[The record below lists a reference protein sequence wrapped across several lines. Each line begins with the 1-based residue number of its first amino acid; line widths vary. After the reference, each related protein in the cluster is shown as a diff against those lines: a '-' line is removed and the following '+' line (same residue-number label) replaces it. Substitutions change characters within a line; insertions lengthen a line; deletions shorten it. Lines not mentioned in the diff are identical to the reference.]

1 MKLVKLLEGL
11 AGYAAG
17 GDIDVEINNIAYDSR
32 KVRQGSL
39 FVCIDGFVSD
49 GHKFIGQAVEA
60 GAAAVMIQNGEFPEG
75 IAAVKVPDSRLGLA
89 HVSAAFFEWP
99 ASKISIVGITGTKGK
114 TTATFM
120 TDAIF
125 SAAGIESALIGTI
138 YNKIGDDIV
147 YASRTTPESFEL
159 QALLDDCVSRGI
171 RSCVME
177 VSSQGLALHRV
188 YGCRFETGVYTN
200 LYNDHI
206 GPAEHSDMVAYMN
219 AKSMLFDRVDNAVIN
234 IDADYAS
241 NMIDRAASN
250 AGTKIWTLGI
260 RNDAM
265 IRATDIV
272 NISAKDHIGTSFNVV
287 SPWYAGTVFVAL
299 PGLFNVYNALCAIA
313 CAGIRGVPFDSVVSG
328 LGQVTIKGRVQ
339 PVRTFRDFQVIVD
352 YAHNAASLE
361 NLLTTMREYVSG
373 KLVCVFGCG
382 GDRAKSRRY
391 EMGETS
397 GKLADFTVITS
408 DNPRTEDP
416 ETILADIETG
426 IRKTAGGYIKI
437 IDRTQ
442 AIRYAITHAGS
453 GDIII
458 IAGKGH
464 ETYQIFADRTIHY
477 DDFEVATQ
485 LLKEPDMI

>member
-11 AGYAAG
+11 AGYTVS
-17 GDIDVEINNIAYDSR
+17 GDIDVEITNIAYDSR

-49 GHKFIGQAVEA
+49 GHHYIGQAVEA
-60 GAAAVMIQNGEFPEG
+60 GAAAVIIQKGGFPEG
-75 IAAVKVPDSRLGLA
+75 VASVKVPDSRLGLA

-99 ASKISIVGITGTKGK
+99 ANKISMVGITGTKGK
-114 TTATFM
+114 TTTTFM

-125 SAAGIESALIGTI
+125 SAAGIDNALIGTI
-138 YNKIGDDIV
+138 YNKIGGDIV

-159 QALLDDCVSRGI
+159 QAMLDDCVSRGI

-188 YGCRFETGVYTN
+188 YGCRFETGVFTN

-206 GPAEHSDMVAYMN
+206 GPAEHSSMEDYMN
-219 AKSMLFDRVDNAVIN
+219 AKSILFDRVDNAVIN

-241 NMIDRAASN
+241 NMMERAGSN
-250 AGTKIWTLGI
+250 AGTRIWTLGI
-260 RNDAM
+260 TNDAM
-265 IRATDIV
+265 IRATGIV
-272 NISAKDHIGTSFNVV
+272 NVSSKDHIGTSFNLI
-287 SPWYAGTVFVAL
+287 SPWYSGTVFVAL

-313 CAGIRGVPFDSVVSG
+313 CAGIRGVPFECVISG
-328 LGQVTIKGRVQ
+328 LANVTIKGRVQ
-339 PVRTFRDFQVIVD
+339 PVKTGRDFQVIVD

-361 NLLTTMREYVSG
+361 NLLSTMREYVSG
-373 KLVCVFGCG
+373 RLICVFGCG

-397 GKLADFTVITS
+397 GKLADFTIITS

-416 ETILADIETG
+416 ESILADIETG
-426 IRKTAGGYIKI
+426 IKKTAGSYIKI
-437 IDRTQ
+437 LDRTL
-442 AIRYAITHAGS
+442 AIRSAIMQAQS

-477 DDFEVATQ
+477 DDFEIAEQ
-485 LLKEPDMI
+485 ILKEPGMI